1 MNVDDH
7 MHSDNVLFY
16 NLGLGS
22 KNNITE
28 KEWNIMTL
36 SAILSKLG
44 HTEVCVLI
52 YWNAE
57 WIVHYAEFNIF
68 LEFILTF
75 QNEFVVEICNCGFIH
90 HRKNVFNFRTL

>member
-1 MNVDDH
+1 MDIFWYNTIYFFSMNVDDH

-52 YWNAE
+52 Y
-57 WIVHYAEFNIF
+57 
-68 LEFILTF
+68 
-75 QNEFVVEICNCGFIH
+75 
-90 HRKNVFNFRTL
+90 

>member
-1 MNVDDH
+1 MHLFKTTDGYILVQHYLFFSMNVDDY

-52 YWNAE
+52 Y
-57 WIVHYAEFNIF
+57 
-68 LEFILTF
+68 
-75 QNEFVVEICNCGFIH
+75 
-90 HRKNVFNFRTL
+90 

>member
-22 KNNITE
+22 KNNVTE

-44 HTEVCVLI
+44 HTEVG
-52 YWNAE
+52 
-57 WIVHYAEFNIF
+57 YAEFF
-68 LEFILTF
+68 PVCFSVF
-75 QNEFVVEICNCGFIH
+75 QNAITLIKLIILFIEYN
-90 HRKNVFNFRTL
+90 RLPQI

>member
-44 HTEVCVLI
+44 HSEVCALM
-52 YWNAE
+52 Y
-57 WIVHYAEFNIF
+57 
-68 LEFILTF
+68 
-75 QNEFVVEICNCGFIH
+75 
-90 HRKNVFNFRTL
+90 

>member
-1 MNVDDH
+1 MHLFKTTDGYILVQHYLFFSMNVDDH

-52 YWNAE
+52 Y
-57 WIVHYAEFNIF
+57 
-68 LEFILTF
+68 
-75 QNEFVVEICNCGFIH
+75 
-90 HRKNVFNFRTL
+90 